1 MHTKMLHPTFSPH
14 AYACMGHTQGV
25 PQLLRMLTIAS
36 ASVLAD
42 VHPQLQAPVRTV
54 EEKFLWQQHEK
65 GIQQHSGAPEKKR
78 RII

>member
-1 MHTKMLHPTFSPH
+1 
-14 AYACMGHTQGV
+14 MGHTQGV

-36 ASVLAD
+36 ASVWSD

-65 GIQQHSGAPEKKR
+65 GIQQHSGAPEKKGGSYEAYDR
-78 RII
+78 SGK